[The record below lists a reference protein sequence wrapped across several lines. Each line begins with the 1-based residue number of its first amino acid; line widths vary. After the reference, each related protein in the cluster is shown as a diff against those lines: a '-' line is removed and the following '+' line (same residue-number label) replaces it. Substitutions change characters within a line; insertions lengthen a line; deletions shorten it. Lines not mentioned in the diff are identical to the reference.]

1 MIEIFLII
9 FLTFWTFMN
18 LLGLA
23 CLAFMLVR
31 YYLTNWKEDKKE
43 IKEIDV

>member
-1 MIEIFLII
+1 MIEIFIVI

-23 CLAFMLVR
+23 CFAFILVKD
-31 YYLTNWKEDKKE
+31 YLTRREDKKE
-43 IKEIDV
+43 INV